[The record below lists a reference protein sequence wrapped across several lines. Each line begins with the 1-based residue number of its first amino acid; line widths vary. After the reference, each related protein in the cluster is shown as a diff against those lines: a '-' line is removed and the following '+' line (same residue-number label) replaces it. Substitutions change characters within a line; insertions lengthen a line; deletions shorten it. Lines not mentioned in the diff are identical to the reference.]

1 MTTTK
6 TPTTVRARATPR
18 AKPLTDFRALMLDS
32 LHDRWQSFRA
42 ELKRCRKKYSE
53 DAVHDLRVATRRLIS
68 TLDLVDGIHPEA
80 NLRKARRAL
89 KRQLDMFGPLRDV
102 QVQLLTIDK
111 MLSSFPELQEFYNFL
126 AKRERKLMQ
135 HLSMELKR
143 VKTGKIRKSIAVAV
157 RQLEALPDT
166 PAVQQ
171 EKHAEALLAIEM
183 AFNRVVERKHAIA
196 PTDGSS
202 IHRMRVAF
210 KKFRYMV
217 ESLAPLRGRTTSKQL
232 KAMNAFQGSMG
243 DIQDAEVLLTNVQ
256 AFARMRSIEGEAPLT
271 RALEELSRRR
281 TALIETF
288 LGSADSL
295 FTFWKL
301 TSKVNGGR

>member
-1 MTTTK
+1 MTATK

-32 LHDRWQSFRA
+32 LQDRWQSFRV

-53 DAVHDLRVATRRLIS
+53 EAVHDLRVATRRLIS
-68 TLDLVDGIHPEA
+68 TLDLVDCIHPEA

-171 EKHAEALLAIEM
+171 EKRAEALLAIEM

-217 ESLAPLRGRTTSKQL
+217 ESLGPLRGRTSSKQL

-243 DIQDAEVLLTNVQ
+243 DIQDVDVLLANVQ
-256 AFARMRSIEGEAPLT
+256 SFARTRGLEGEATLA

-281 TALIETF
+281 TSLIETF
-288 LGSADSL
+288 LASVDTV
-295 FTFWKL
+295 FTFWKPV
-301 TSKVNGGR
+301 SKVKGVR

>member
-6 TPTTVRARATPR
+6 TPTPVRARATPR

-32 LHDRWQSFRA
+32 LQDRWQSFRV

-53 DAVHDLRVATRRLIS
+53 EAVHDLRVAARRLIS

-126 AKRERKLMQ
+126 AKRERKLIQ

-166 PAVQQ
+166 AAVQQ
-171 EKHAEALLAIEM
+171 EKRAEALLAIEM

-196 PTDGSS
+196 PTDGAS

-210 KKFRYMV
+210 KKFRYIV

-295 FTFWKL
+295 FTFWKP
-301 TSKVNGGR
+301 TSKVNGVR

>member
-1 MTTTK
+1 MTATK
-6 TPTTVRARATPR
+6 TATTVRTRAIPR
-18 AKPLTDFRALMLDS
+18 AKPLTDFRALMLNS
-32 LHDRWQSFRA
+32 LQDRWQSFRA

-53 DAVHDLRVATRRLIS
+53 EAVHDLRVATRRLIA
-68 TLDLVDGIHPEA
+68 TLDLVDRIHPGA

-126 AKRERKLMQ
+126 AKQERKSTQRLGV
-135 HLSMELKR
+135 ELKR
-143 VKTGKIRKSIAVAV
+143 VKTGKIRKSIAVAA

-166 PAVQQ
+166 PAAQQ
-171 EKHAEALLAIEM
+171 EKRAEALLAIEM
-183 AFNRVVERKHAIA
+183 AFNRVIERKLAIA
-196 PTDGSS
+196 PTDSSS

-217 ESLAPLRGRTTSKQL
+217 ESLGPYRGRTTSKQL

-243 DIQDAEVLLTNVQ
+243 DIQDAEVLLTTVQ
-256 AFARMRSIEGEAPLT
+256 AFARTRGIEGEAPLT

-281 TALIETF
+281 TALIKTF

-295 FTFWKL
+295 FTFWKPM
-301 TSKVNGGR
+301 SKGNGVR

>member
-1 MTTTK
+1 MSTTK
-6 TPTTVRARATPR
+6 TPTTVRTRATPR
-18 AKPLTDFRALMLDS
+18 AKPLTDFRALMLNS
-32 LHDRWQSFRA
+32 LQDRWQSLRA

-53 DAVHDLRVATRRLIS
+53 EAVHDLRVATRRLIS
-68 TLDLVDGIHPEA
+68 TLDLVDRIHPEI

-89 KRQLDMFGPLRDV
+89 KRHLDMFGPLRDV

-111 MLSSFPELQEFYNFL
+111 MLSSFPELQEFDDFL

-135 HLSMELKR
+135 HLGMELKR
-143 VKTGKIRKSIAVAV
+143 VKTGKIRKSIAIAA

-171 EKHAEALLAIEM
+171 EKRAEAVLAIEM
-183 AFNRVVERKHAIA
+183 AFNRVVERKHVIT

-217 ESLAPLRGRTTSKQL
+217 ESLAPLRGRPISKQL

-243 DIQDAEVLLTNVQ
+243 DIQDAEVLLTNMQ
-256 AFARMRSIEGEAPLT
+256 AYASARGIEGEATLR

-295 FTFWKL
+295 FTFWKPM
-301 TSKVNGGR
+301 SKVNGVR

>member
-18 AKPLTDFRALMLDS
+18 AKPPTDFRALMLDS
-32 LHDRWQSFRA
+32 LQDRWQSFRT

-53 DAVHDLRVATRRLIS
+53 EAVHDLRVATRRLIS
-68 TLDLVDGIHPEA
+68 TLDLVDRIHPEA

-89 KRQLDMFGPLRDV
+89 KRRLDMFGPLRDV

-135 HLSMELKR
+135 HLGMELKR
-143 VKTGKIRKSIAVAV
+143 VKTGKIRKSIAVAA
-157 RQLEALPDT
+157 RQLEALLDT

-171 EKHAEALLAIEM
+171 EKRTEAILAIEM
-183 AFNRVVERKHAIA
+183 AFNRVVERKHVIT

-217 ESLAPLRGRTTSKQL
+217 ESLAPLRGRPISKQL
-232 KAMNAFQGSMG
+232 KAMNAFQGGMG

-256 AFARMRSIEGEAPLT
+256 AFARLRGIEGEVPLT

-295 FTFWKL
+295 FTFWKPV
-301 TSKVNGGR
+301 SKVNGVR

>member
-1 MTTTK
+1 MITTK
-6 TPTTVRARATPR
+6 TPTTVRDRVAARARPPTN
-18 AKPLTDFRALMLDS
+18 FRALILDS

-42 ELKRCRKKYSE
+42 ELKGCRKKYSE
-53 DAVHDLRVATRRLIS
+53 EAVHDLRVAIRRLIS
-68 TLDLVDGIHPEA
+68 TLELIGRIHPEV

-89 KRQLDMFGPLRDV
+89 KRYLDMFGPLRDV

-111 MLSSFPELQEFYNFL
+111 MLSSFPELQGFHHFL
-126 AKRERKLMQ
+126 AKRERKLTRR
-135 HLSMELKR
+135 LGMELR
-143 VKTGKIRKSIAVAV
+143 HVKTGKIRKSIALAA

-166 PAVQQ
+166 PALHQ
-171 EKHAEALLAIEM
+171 EQRTEALQAIEM

-196 PTDGSS
+196 PSDGSS
-202 IHRMRVAF
+202 IHHMRVAF

-217 ESLAPLRGRTTSKQL
+217 EALAPLRGRNTSKQL

-243 DIQDAEVLLTNVQ
+243 DIQDAEVLLSNVQ
-256 AFARMRSIEGEAPLT
+256 AFAPACGIQGEAALA

-288 LGSADSL
+288 LGSVDTVL
-295 FTFWKL
+295 TFWKPV
-301 TSKVNGGR
+301 SKVRGVR